1 MKKVLFLSLNLLF
14 LISCKYNNEEDLY
27 GLVSCDTSNVK
38 YSLQVLSTLQANCYS
53 CHSGTAVNGANI
65 KLDNFSTLKFYATSG
80 LLVNS
85 ITRTNNSMPKGSPKL
100 PNCKI
105 TEIKAWVN
113 KGAPQN

>member
-1 MKKVLFLSLNLLF
+1 MKQLFFFLALLF
-14 LISCKYNNEEDLY
+14 FISCKYNNEEELY
-27 GLVSCDTSNVK
+27 GLVACDTTDVK
-38 YSLQVLSTLQANCYS
+38 YSVQILSTLQANCYT

-65 KLDNFSTLKFYATSG
+65 KLDNFSILKFYATSG
-80 LLVNS
+80 LLVNA

-105 TEIKAWVN
+105 AEIKAWVN